1 MPKLA
6 SLFMGGK
13 AQEAKEVTSLKK
25 ESSRYAIL
33 FVDDEPHVLKAMRR
47 IFRKEN
53 YRLLTAESAEEA
65 LETLRAARVHV
76 IVSDHRMP
84 GMQGADLLRKVKELY
99 PQTIRIMLTGH
110 ADVNAIMGAINEGA
124 VYKFITKPWNDD
136 DLRITVGLALEQYDL
151 IKENVYLKNRQKE
164 QTKKIKTLT
173 KCFSANRSQI
183 GRMLVK
189 RNLLTKEDLEKA
201 QQVQA
206 RSDKILPAILMEMEL
221 ADEKTIMDVME
232 EELKINRVNPAEFT
246 ASAPLASL
254 IPSEICEKH
263 LLVPLKRMDGQLVT
277 AMADPTD
284 LVKIDE
290 LRFLTGMPIKPA
302 LATHEDIRKKVQELY
317 GGESALN
324 SVISEIEL
332 MDPTE
337 TIEII
342 LEEDDVVDVDEL
354 LKSKDQPPAIRIVNS
369 IISDALRH
377 GASDVHIEPKTKY
390 LMVRYRIDD
399 LLQEKIRIPMAM
411 HPPIV
416 SRIKVMSEL
425 DITERR
431 KPQDGRVTVKAST
444 KTVDMRISSLPTV
457 NGEKIVLRILDK
469 NAASQELEDLGL
481 TSMDMEKI
489 LRFIRQP
496 QGMVLATGPTGSGKT
511 STLYAMLRRGASIT
525 KNFTTIEDPV
535 EYHMGMA
542 EQVNVREKI
551 GLDFPTILRS
561 ILRQDPNVIMLG
573 EIRDF
578 QTAEVAFHAA
588 LTGHLVLSTLHTNG
602 SIASIIR
609 LRDMGIKSYVMSEAL
624 TGIIAQRLLRR
635 ICPHCMEDS
644 QVDAEVLKA
653 LRLDPDRL
661 DFTPKKGR
669 GCPQCNGGGYK
680 GRIGVYEVLEFDSE
694 FRRMVHSGASDA
706 ELMRAAS
713 QANMKTILEDS
724 MDKVR
729 AGISTCEEV
738 LRVLGPQNTLEI
750 LCPACNHTMAQRFN
764 YCPYCAAALVLRC
777 RSCHSFLEESWK
789 ICPHCGAQS
798 PLVDKEG

>member
-1 MPKLA
+1 
-6 SLFMGGK
+6 MGGK

-65 LETLRAARVHV
+65 LETLKAARVHV

-164 QTKKIKTLT
+164 QSKKIKTLT

-201 QQVQA
+201 LQVQA
-206 RSDKILPAILMEMEL
+206 RSDKILPAILMEMKL

-232 EELKINRVNPAEFT
+232 EELKVNRVNPAEFT

-302 LATHEDIRKKVQELY
+302 LATQEEIRSKVQELY
-317 GGESALN
+317 GGESSLN

-469 NAASQELEDLGL
+469 SAASQELEDLGL
-481 TSMDMEKI
+481 TPMDMEKI

-635 ICPHCMEDS
+635 ICPHCMEDA
-644 QVDAEVLKA
+644 QVDADVLKA
-653 LRLDPDRL
+653 LRLDPERL

-750 LCPACNHTMAQRFN
+750 LCPACNHAMAQRFN
-764 YCPYCAAALVLRC
+764 YCPHCAAALVLRC

-789 ICPHCGAQS
+789 ICPHCGAPS
-798 PLVDKEG
+798 PLLDKE

>member
-65 LETLRAARVHV
+65 LETLKAARVHV

-164 QTKKIKTLT
+164 QSKKIKTLT

-201 QQVQA
+201 LQVQA
-206 RSDKILPAILMEMEL
+206 RSDKILPAILMEMKL

-232 EELKINRVNPAEFT
+232 EELKVNRVNPAEFT

-302 LATHEDIRKKVQELY
+302 LATQEEIRSKVQELY
-317 GGESALN
+317 GGESSLN

-469 NAASQELEDLGL
+469 SAASQELEDLGL
-481 TSMDMEKI
+481 TPMDMEKI

-635 ICPHCMEDS
+635 ICPHCMEDA
-644 QVDAEVLKA
+644 QVDADVLKA
-653 LRLDPDRL
+653 LRLDPERL

-750 LCPACNHTMAQRFN
+750 LCPACNHAMAQRFN
-764 YCPYCAAALVLRC
+764 YCPHCAAALVLRC

-789 ICPHCGAQS
+789 ICPHCGAPS
-798 PLVDKEG
+798 PLLDKE